1 MQARVCLLHGL
12 SLKGHAKWQGTSG
25 YTLHSCKHECF
36 CSAPALPLP
45 ACPPHLQVLLQLL
58 KAIRTHDRT
67 DKVVLVSNYTE
78 ALDLLETVRLK
89 ASAPVSRGEVAEG
102 GFWRQR

>member
-1 MQARVCLLHGL
+1 M
-12 SLKGHAKWQGTSG
+12 
-25 YTLHSCKHECF
+25 
-36 CSAPALPLP
+36 
-45 ACPPHLQVLLQLL
+45 LLQLL